1 MRELQTGNKD
11 SINVFGA
18 NVLKG
23 HIPHWTWQEVE
34 NTEDISKSVKQWDG
48 AWRIRDLHNDF
59 KKFIAAKSNGFTKA
73 GTELLSQSIEVYMY
87 IYCIHG
93 AQARTK
99 QSIYGLRAS
108 SLETQNVFRQLSRE

>member
-59 KKFIAAKSNGFTKA
+59 KKFIAARSNGFTKA
-73 GTELLSQSIEVYMY
+73 GTELLNQSIEVY
-87 IYCIHG
+87 IYCILG

-99 QSIYGLRAS
+99 QSIHGLRAS
-108 SLETQNVFRQLSRE
+108 LPETQKVFRQIVS